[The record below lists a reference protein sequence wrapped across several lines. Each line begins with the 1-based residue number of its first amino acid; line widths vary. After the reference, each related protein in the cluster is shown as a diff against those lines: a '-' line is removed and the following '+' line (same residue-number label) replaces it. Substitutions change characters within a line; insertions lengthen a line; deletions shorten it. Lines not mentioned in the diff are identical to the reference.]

1 MERREHI
8 LRTPRTVV
16 RPFEPDDAAD
26 AFAVFG
32 DPVVMR
38 YAAGAPD
45 ASLDATRARL
55 ERYAEHQAQ
64 HGFSKWAVRA
74 AVTGEYLGDAGILHL
89 PETGELELGY
99 RLARAHWGQG
109 LATEVASAW
118 LRHAIH
124 VLRLPRVIAF
134 ADRRNAASIRVLHK
148 IGMPFERDDHLCGMD
163 CVVHAV
169 DARTLSG
176 RQDVSPG
183 QDGGVLAQ

>member
-1 MERREHI
+1 MYCLRVERREHV

-16 RPFEPDDAAD
+16 RPFEPDDLVD
-26 AFAVFG
+26 AFSVFG
-32 DPVVMR
+32 DAVVMR

-45 ASLDATRARL
+45 ASLDATRVRL

-74 AVTGEYLGDAGILHL
+74 ADTGEYLGDAGILHL

-99 RLARAHWGQG
+99 RLARAQWGRG

-118 LRHAIH
+118 LHHAMH

-134 ADRRNAASIRVLHK
+134 ADRRNAASIRVLRK
-148 IGMPFERDDHLCGMD
+148 IGMPFDRHDHLGGLD
-163 CVVHAV
+163 CVVHA
-169 DARTLSG
+169 
-176 RQDVSPG
+176 
-183 QDGGVLAQ
+183 LAAGALAERP